1 MKIQS
6 LSLLAAAV
14 LACAACKNNAETS
27 AATTDASTSA
37 PASEQAPTAE
47 APAAGSATTVEA
59 TTATAPATDT
69 ATAAAPAASG
79 SWRYEGSDGAKR
91 TASVSGHGS
100 DGSAQLVFA
109 DDPVWGRTAY
119 VEFAQDSIDCP
130 TGCKAQISVD
140 GGAAKTV
147 QASRPETPQPVG
159 QSKSPLSSARCASW
173 PQIGSSRNTSRTKCA
188 PLSSRY
194 TRIMLVSVAVT
205 RVPPST
211 GVLS

>member
-6 LSLLAAAV
+6 LSLLAAAA

-27 AATTDASTSA
+27 AATTDASASA

-47 APAAGSATTVEA
+47 APAAGSATTAEA
-59 TTATAPATDT
+59 TTATAPATDA

-79 SWRYEGSDGAKR
+79 GWSYEGSDGAKR
-91 TASVSGHGS
+91 TASVSGRGL
-100 DGSAQLVFA
+100 DGGAQLVFA

-119 VEFAQDSIDCP
+119 VEFAQDGIDCP

-147 QASRPETPQPVG
+147 QASRPETPQPRLSLREPDKLW
-159 QSKSPLSSARCASW
+159 QSIANAKTLSIEFPAKSGTGKVEFDVA
-173 PQIGSSRNTSRTKCA
+173 GVDTSKLPA
-188 PLSSRY
+188 
-194 TRIMLVSVAVT
+194 
-205 RVPPST
+205 
-211 GVLS
+211 GWN